1 MGVPVGRRGLGCPR
15 PAWPAPGATRAR
27 PRGHPCYCPAPQ
39 TGDPSAA
46 AAPRHP
52 GSPAWRPPG
61 GEGRPGSGGLSG
73 GFSAPPPPRDPAGSA
88 PPAAG
93 SAASVQPAGL
103 WHLREVVT
111 ASRRRPRQNLRLL
124 PRPALGGGDRGRS
137 WGRGEGMSG
146 MVWYCTAEGTQ
157 EFFLGRGAREPSGL
171 RVPPLRA
178 SVYPFPLCPR
188 GQGRE
193 LSGIGFHNP
202 LPLDLPATPTNLQE
216 LKFSLLPDARKN
228 PATSR
233 SLSARPRLTPSPLG
247 RRNRR
252 SRRYALPPSLP
263 PARAPP
269 FSVPVLPGNRKST
282 RGAAAKSVSY
292 WSAPPGLSP
301 PAPPLLP
308 PGRGLSADPRLP
320 PARSPTTCQEILKR
334 PRPHSDAARH
344 GEGVAQCPGRG
355 VEDPSVR
362 ALEAGPQPV
371 ALAAPAECP
380 YY

>member
-27 PRGHPCYCPAPQ
+27 PRGHPCYCPAPR

-88 PPAAG
+88 PAAAG

-103 WHLREVVT
+103 WHLLEVVT

-157 EFFLGRGAREPSGL
+157 EFFLGRGARELSGL

-188 GQGRE
+188 GQGRQ

-252 SRRYALPPSLP
+252 QALCAPTVPSSRPRASFLGPTPTGKQKINTRRGCKVGFLLVSAAWAEPARPASSPTWAGPLRGP
-263 PARAPP
+263 PAASCPQ
-269 FSVPVLPGNRKST
+269 SNHLPGDIKE
-282 RGAAAKSVSY
+282 AAAALRRCAAWGGGGSMSR
-292 WSAPPGLSP
+292 A
-301 PAPPLLP
+301 
-308 PGRGLSADPRLP
+308 RG
-320 PARSPTTCQEILKR
+320 
-334 PRPHSDAARH
+334 
-344 GEGVAQCPGRG
+344 
-355 VEDPSVR
+355 
-362 ALEAGPQPV
+362 
-371 ALAAPAECP
+371 
-380 YY
+380 